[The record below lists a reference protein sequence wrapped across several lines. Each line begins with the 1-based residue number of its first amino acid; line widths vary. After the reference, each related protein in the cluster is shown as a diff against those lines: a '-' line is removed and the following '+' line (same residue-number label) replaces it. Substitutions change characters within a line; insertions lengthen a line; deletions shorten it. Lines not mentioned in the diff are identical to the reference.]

1 MVEKSPIP
9 EAPSGRERLL
19 ETAVRLFSRDGFD
32 GTSVR
37 AVADEAGVAWSLV
50 RFYFKSKEGLREATE
65 KYVMSSYL
73 ARVRAA
79 SSVESFEELESVIE
93 TQTAG
98 LPDIARFLR
107 RAIAEE
113 RPLALEFIRNLMDEM
128 DPLRAGD
135 HRGAPDE
142 PALRDPVHSLASRI
156 GYLLIAPQVETLTG
170 RDLFSVEEIK
180 RRNAYAHRI
189 EELVALGLEA
199 ERARKKI

>member
-1 MVEKSPIP
+1 MVEKSSAS

-32 GTSVR
+32 GTSIR

-79 SSVESFEELESVIE
+79 SSVASFEELESVIE
-93 TQTAG
+93 AQTAG

-128 DPLRAGD
+128 DPVLARD
-135 HRGAPDE
+135 HADAPDE
-142 PALRDPVHSLASRI
+142 PALRDPIHSLASRI
-156 GYLLIAPQVETLTG
+156 GYLLMAPQVEALTG

-180 RRNAYAHRI
+180 RRNAYTHRV

-199 ERARKKI
+199 ERAKKKS

>member
-1 MVEKSPIP
+1 MVEKSSASDP
-9 EAPSGRERLL
+9 PSGRERLL
-19 ETAVRLFSRDGFD
+19 ETAVRLFSRNGFD

-65 KYVMSSYL
+65 NYVMSSYL

-93 TQTAG
+93 AQTAG

-128 DPLRAGD
+128 DPLLARD
-135 HRGAPDE
+135 HADAPDE

-156 GYLLIAPQVETLTG
+156 GYLLMAPQVEALTG

-199 ERARKKI
+199 ERAKKES